1 MELDYVKLKEIKP
14 AVAGYIRESQAL
26 LKSAAIPGV
35 KEVHDIRV
43 LMKKSRAVL
52 KLISPQMENTYND
65 RNIAD
70 LQEVGKKMSSW
81 RETTVN
87 RKLLRE
93 FRKDYPAIFT
103 QLNENERLLQ
113 LLEKPESI
121 TEAGEEKISAVEQ
134 IDFLLNRASYRLR
147 FQSLNTIDPQLL
159 LKELESTYKRVMDI
173 YVLCRNNTKPESL
186 HNFRKKSKDFLYQ
199 LTIFRPLNPSVIKAL
214 EKRLDTL
221 TQNLGRY
228 NDLAQ
233 LINSLGYDYKESSNP
248 PAMNELIIKI
258 REAQDRY
265 LTRVWPSAF
274 KIFCPGQKLVNVI
287 GFKLLV
293 I

>member
-1 MELDYVKLKEIKP
+1 MELEYVKLKEIKP
-14 AVAGYIRESQAL
+14 AVTGYIRESQAL

-43 LMKKSRAVL
+43 LMKKSRAIL
-52 KLISPQMENTYND
+52 KLISPQMEKTYND
-65 RNIAD
+65 RNITD

-81 RETTVN
+81 REKTVN

-93 FRKDYPAIFT
+93 FKKDYPDIFA
-103 QLNENERLLQ
+103 QLNDNEKLLQ
-113 LLEKPESI
+113 LLGKPGSI
-121 TEAGEEKISAVEQ
+121 IEIGDEKISAVEQ

-159 LKELESTYKRVMDI
+159 LKELESTYKNVMDI
-173 YVLCRNNTKPESL
+173 YVLCRNNTKPELL

-248 PAMNELIIKI
+248 PALNELIIKI

-265 LTRVWPSAF
+265 LARVWPAAY
-274 KIFCPGQKLVNVI
+274 KIFCPGQNLVNVI